1 MGEPTCGRLRATRG
15 RLCHAGATAGENG
28 GVHTGGQAAD
38 ALRLSTPDAGA
49 VARSLIGVLA
59 VTAVALAW
67 GSGATAMWTLG
78 GGVIAGAIAL
88 QRSPGGRVPLVVT
101 GSVELAIA
109 VLLGTLAG
117 GHSPL
122 FIAVV
127 ALWCFAA
134 GMQWSLGANA
144 GLVASA
150 ASALLVLAPPDAP
163 TLAQA
168 FLAPTLVIVAG
179 VVQAALIAVW
189 PPRRWRA
196 QREGLTRAYRSLAT
210 DARNVAADSAADVD
224 DAPLTWLRA
233 VFANS
238 QVSQR
243 PRAYHGGYRLPE
255 RIAGTLASLQSTA
268 DRDGP
273 AGDAGQGGTGLPQL
287 LTAASVLLDAI
298 ADHGHTARRDAEHAL
313 ARVHTAAAAVTGPE
327 ATLAQRLCEQL
338 REAAV
343 LRFGQLHRP
352 DLIGSLASAPAV
364 VRSHLTWTSPIL
376 RHAIRL
382 SVTTALAVGAAR
394 YGGLEHGYWMPLAV
408 VVVLRPETAH
418 TYTRCAGR
426 IAGLVAGIVV
436 ASVLTLLWQPGP
448 IGSAIC
454 ALLFVGLAYGVAQFG
469 YLAVG
474 AVVGAIVMYT
484 VGVAATEPW
493 TGGTDRLFAVLIG
506 GALAVMAHVALP
518 DHALIRLRQRAGELL
533 MTEIDYAAL
542 VIKAFVH
549 EIDHPAEILSA
560 AWQRAFRARAAFEA
574 AWGATSLEPPIL
586 RRWLRSYRTAL
597 NSVTSACTTLENSLP
612 THPSSALHG
621 EFIAAVDDYVE
632 ALRGAPPS
640 PAVPWSLDTAELSTA
655 LRRVHNVAS
664 TLSADNGA
672 ARILIGELTTITR
685 SLADIAIDR
694 VEPAGDSR

>member
-1 MGEPTCGRLRATRG
+1 M
-15 RLCHAGATAGENG
+15 
-28 GVHTGGQAAD
+28 HTGGQAAD

-49 VARSLIGVLA
+49 VARSLIGVLG
-59 VTAVALAW
+59 VTAIALAL
-67 GSGATAMWTLG
+67 GSGATAMWTLS

-109 VLLGTLAG
+109 VLLGTLTG
-117 GHSPL
+117 WHSPV
-122 FIAVV
+122 FIAAV

-150 ASALLVLAPPDAP
+150 ASALLVLAPPVAP
-163 TLAQA
+163 TVGQA
-168 FLAPTLVIVAG
+168 LLAPVLVVLAG
-179 VVQAALIAVW
+179 VVQATLIAVW

-196 QREGLTRAYRSLAT
+196 QRDGLTRAYRSLAT
-210 DARNVAADSAADVD
+210 DSRNVAANSAADVD
-224 DAPLTWLRA
+224 DAPLTWLRE
-233 VFANS
+233 VFADS

-255 RIAGTLASLQSTA
+255 RLAGTLASLHASA
-268 DRDGP
+268 ERDDRDDETGES
-273 AGDAGQGGTGLPQL
+273 ATDAGLTQL
-287 LTAASVLLDAI
+287 LTAAAVLLDAI

-313 ARVHTAAAAVTGPE
+313 VRVQTAAAAVTGPD
-327 ATLAQRLCEQL
+327 AALAQRFCEQL
-338 REAAV
+338 REAAA

-382 SVTTALAVGAAR
+382 SVTTAVAVAAAR
-394 YGGLEHGYWMPLAV
+394 YGGLEHAYWMPLTV

-426 IAGLVAGIVV
+426 IAGLCVGIIV
-436 ASVLTLLWQPGP
+436 ASVLTFMWQPGP
-448 IGSAIC
+448 VSSAVC
-454 ALLFVGLAYGVAQFG
+454 ALVFVGLAYGVAQFG

-474 AVVGAIVMYT
+474 ATVGAIVMFA
-484 VGVAATEPW
+484 VGVSASAPW
-493 TGGTDRLFAVLIG
+493 SGNADRLFAVLIG

-574 AWGATSLEPPIL
+574 AWGATSLDPPIL

-612 THPSSALHG
+612 THPSSALHS
-621 EFIAAVDDYVE
+621 EFVAAVDDYVE

-640 PAVPWSLDTAELSTA
+640 PAVPWSLDTAELSAA

-685 SLADIAIDR
+685 SLEEIAIDR

>member
-1 MGEPTCGRLRATRG
+1 M
-15 RLCHAGATAGENG
+15 CHRQPVASENG

-38 ALRLSTPDAGA
+38 ALRLNTPDAGA

-78 GGVIAGAIAL
+78 GGVIASAIAL

-117 GHSPL
+117 GYSPL

-150 ASALLVLAPPDAP
+150 ASAMLVLAPPVAP
-163 TLAQA
+163 TLGQSL
-168 FLAPTLVIVAG
+168 LAPLLVIVAG

-196 QREGLTRAYRSLAT
+196 QRDGLTRAYQSLAG
-210 DARNVAADSAADVD
+210 DARNVAADCTATVD
-224 DAPLTWLRA
+224 DAPLTWLRE
-233 VFANS
+233 VFADS

-255 RIAGTLASLQSTA
+255 RLAGTLASLRSTA
-268 DRDGP
+268 DRDTSTDDENP
-273 AGDAGQGGTGLPQL
+273 GDSGLPQL
-287 LTAASVLLDAI
+287 LTAAAVLLDAI

-313 ARVHTAAAAVTGPE
+313 VRVHTAAAAVTGPE
-327 ATLAQRLCEQL
+327 AALAQRFCEQL

-382 SVTTALAVGAAR
+382 SVTTALAVAAAR
-394 YGGLEHGYWMPLAV
+394 YGGLEHGYWMPLTA

-426 IAGLVAGIVV
+426 MAGLGVGIIV
-436 ASVLTLLWQPGP
+436 ASILTFVWQPGP
-448 IGSAIC
+448 IGSAVC
-454 ALLFVGLAYGVAQFG
+454 ALVFVALAYGVAQFG

-474 AVVGAIVMYT
+474 AAVGAIVMFA
-484 VGVAATEPW
+484 VGVSASAPW
-493 TGGTDRLFAVLIG
+493 SGNTDRLFAVMIG
-506 GALAVMAHVALP
+506 GAMAVMAHVALP

-574 AWGATSLEPPIL
+574 AWGATSLEPPVL

-672 ARILIGELTTITR
+672 ARILIGELNTITR
-685 SLADIAIDR
+685 SLQEIAIDR
-694 VEPAGDSR
+694 VEPAGETR

>member
-1 MGEPTCGRLRATRG
+1 M
-15 RLCHAGATAGENG
+15 CHRQPVASENG

-38 ALRLSTPDAGA
+38 ALRLNTPDAGA

-78 GGVIAGAIAL
+78 GGVIASAIAL

-117 GHSPL
+117 GYSPL

-150 ASALLVLAPPDAP
+150 ASAMLVLAPPVGP
-163 TLAQA
+163 TLGQSL
-168 FLAPTLVIVAG
+168 LAPLLVIVAG

-196 QREGLTRAYRSLAT
+196 QRDGLTRAYQSLAG
-210 DARNVAADSAADVD
+210 DARNVAADCTATVD
-224 DAPLTWLRA
+224 DAPLTWLRE
-233 VFANS
+233 VFADS

-255 RIAGTLASLQSTA
+255 RLAGTLASLRSTA
-268 DRDGP
+268 DRDTSTDDENP
-273 AGDAGQGGTGLPQL
+273 GDSGLPQL
-287 LTAASVLLDAI
+287 LTAAAVLLDAI

-313 ARVHTAAAAVTGPE
+313 VRVHTAAAAVTGPE
-327 ATLAQRLCEQL
+327 AALAQRFCEQL

-382 SVTTALAVGAAR
+382 SVTTALAVAAAR
-394 YGGLEHGYWMPLAV
+394 YGGLEHGYWMPLTA

-426 IAGLVAGIVV
+426 MAGLGVGIIV
-436 ASVLTLLWQPGP
+436 ASILTFVWQPGP
-448 IGSAIC
+448 IGSAVC
-454 ALLFVGLAYGVAQFG
+454 ALVFVALAYGVAQFG

-474 AVVGAIVMYT
+474 AAVGAIVMFA
-484 VGVAATEPW
+484 VGVSASAPW
-493 TGGTDRLFAVLIG
+493 SGNTDRLFAVMIG
-506 GALAVMAHVALP
+506 GAMAVMAHVALP

-574 AWGATSLEPPIL
+574 AWGATSLEPPVL

-672 ARILIGELTTITR
+672 ARILIGELNTITR
-685 SLADIAIDR
+685 SLQEIAIDR
-694 VEPAGDSR
+694 VEPAGETR